1 MYNSNTESNSLI
13 LGVEVFFVGV
23 IVQEHCALVCEI
35 YGHCE
40 SSQRFVASSIGQ
52 YYIPV
57 AGSQG
62 CGKTLL
68 IKSLAA
74 NAEPGSVTKHAASVP
89 TTGQVSPSV
98 PQIN

>member
-1 MYNSNTESNSLI
+1 MDIVNLRKDSLQAR
-13 LGVEVFFVGV
+13 LGHTIF
-23 IVQEHCALVCEI
+23 LL
-35 YGHCE
+35 
-40 SSQRFVASSIGQ
+40 
-52 YYIPV
+52 P
-57 AGSQG
+57 GSQG

-98 PQIN
+98 PQID